1 MVKVILS
8 FNNLCN
14 YKYFGVMNIFITF
27 VVVISAVVGLDN
39 GLGKTPPMGWNSWNR
54 FACGINETL
63 IRQTADL
70 MVSTG
75 LAAKGYRYINLDDCW
90 QIDRNATTKEIIE
103 DKTKFP
109 SGMAALGE
117 YIHSKGLLYGL
128 YSDAG
133 YKTCEGRP
141 GSLGYETI
149 DANTYAK
156 WK

>member
-1 MVKVILS
+1 MKLIAALLLLFLV
-8 FNNLCN
+8 
-14 YKYFGVMNIFITF
+14 
-27 VVVISAVVGLDN
+27 SALDN
-39 GLGKTPPMGWNSWNR
+39 GLGRTPPMGWNSWNH
-54 FACGINETL
+54 FHCNINENL

-117 YIHSKGLLYGL
+117 YIHSKGLLFGL

-133 YKTCEGRP
+133 FKTCEGRP
-141 GSLGYETI
+141 GSLGYETV
-149 DANTYAK
+149 DASTYAK

>member
-1 MVKVILS
+1 MKAVLS
-8 FNNLCN
+8 LMLC
-14 YKYFGVMNIFITF
+14 I
-27 VVVISAVVGLDN
+27 AVVSALDN
-39 GLGKTPPMGWNSWNR
+39 GLAKTPPMGWNSWNR
-54 FACGINETL
+54 FACNIDEKL
-63 IRQTADL
+63 IKETADL

-75 LAAKGYRYINLDDCW
+75 LAAKGYKFINLDDCW
-90 QIDRNATTKEIIE
+90 QIARNATTKEIIE

-117 YIHSKGLLYGL
+117 YIHSKGLLFGL

-133 YKTCEGRP
+133 FKTCAGRP
-141 GSLGYETI
+141 GSLGYETE